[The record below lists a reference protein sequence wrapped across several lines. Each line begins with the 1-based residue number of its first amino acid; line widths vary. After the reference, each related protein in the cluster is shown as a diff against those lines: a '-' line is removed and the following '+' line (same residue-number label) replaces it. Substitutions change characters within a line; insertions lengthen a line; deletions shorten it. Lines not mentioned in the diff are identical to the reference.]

1 MNSEIKRPQCGG
13 DFAGAQGPY
22 RVPPAKAVKK
32 ERAVSSGDQ
41 VAIIIILSRKLK
53 RIRLRESDL
62 FPLPS
67 PERRTVHFFARRYG
81 RYYRSSLMSRIF
93 LLFTDISL
101 SLFSFFLYS
110 SFRTFYTRGKKMSGT
125 VRCRA
130 SMTIN

>member
-22 RVPPAKAVKK
+22 RVPPAKA
-32 ERAVSSGDQ
+32 
-41 VAIIIILSRKLK
+41 
-53 RIRLRESDL
+53 
-62 FPLPS
+62 S